1 MKVNHKEVRHN
12 LYDFLR
18 NALDDDERR
27 LVQEH
32 LDACGPCKHE
42 LQHLERTLQLLS
54 PALSDP
60 AAVRDDAFWNEL
72 AQDVEK
78 QIGGTARFGVVRRM
92 VENVR
97 AFTMLR
103 PTYAYAAA
111 ASLILL
117 VALLFTR
124 QPVQKERAMVDGVS
138 SSEHALVQERPE
150 ERMSE
155 YFRKSRT
162 LLVGIAN
169 MRPEHIAAR
178 DLSEE
183 QEFSR
188 ALVHEARALK
198 QQGLDPRAARL
209 VNDLEKIFIEFTNIE
224 PSRHVRDVELVR
236 SGIVQENLLFKLR
249 MAEAVFDTTM
259 LQFANDGY

>member
-1 MKVNHKEVRHN
+1 MNHKEVRHN
-12 LYDFLR
+12 LYDFVR

-42 LQHLERTLQLLS
+42 LQQLERTLQLLS
-54 PALSDP
+54 PTPSDP

-72 AQDVEK
+72 AREVEK
-78 QIGGTARFGVVRRM
+78 QVTVTSRPGVMRRM

-97 AFTMLR
+97 ALMMLR
-103 PTYAYAAA
+103 PTYAYAAG
-111 ASLILL
+111 ASLVLL
-117 VALLFTR
+117 VALLFMR
-124 QPVQKERAMVDGVS
+124 QPVQEERTLVDGVS
-138 SSEHALVQERPE
+138 SSEGALVQESPE

-169 MRPEHIAAR
+169 MRPGHIAAR

-209 VNDLEKIFIEFTNIE
+209 VNDLEKILIEFTNIE

-236 SGIVQENLLFKLR
+236 SGIVQENLLFKVR
-249 MAEAVFDTTM
+249 MAEAAFDTTM

>member
-1 MKVNHKEVRHN
+1 MNHKEVRRN

-18 NALDDDERR
+18 NALNDDERR
-27 LVQEH
+27 RVQEH
-32 LDACGPCKHE
+32 LDACTPCKHE
-42 LQHLERTLQLLS
+42 LQQLDRTLQLLS
-54 PALSDP
+54 PAPSDP
-60 AAVRDDAFWNEL
+60 AAVRDNAFWDEL
-72 AQDVEK
+72 AREVEK
-78 QIGGTARFGVVRRM
+78 QVAWTSRPGVVRRM

-97 AFTMLR
+97 AFMMLR
-103 PTYAYAAA
+103 PTYAYAAG
-111 ASLILL
+111 ASLVLL
-117 VALLFTR
+117 VALFFMR
-124 QPVQKERAMVDGVS
+124 QPVQEDRAMVDDVS
-138 SSEHALVQERPE
+138 FPEHAIVRESPA

-169 MRPEHIAAR
+169 MRPGYMAAR
-178 DLSEE
+178 DISEE

-188 ALVHEARALK
+188 ALIQEARALK

-209 VNDLEKIFIEFTNIE
+209 VNDLEKIFIELTNIE
-224 PSRHVRDVELVR
+224 PSRHMRDVELVR

-249 MAEAVFDTTM
+249 MAEAALDTTM